1 MKKIISVLFMSLILT
16 ASSTFGADEYQ
27 ILGLWSTTDNNSR
40 VEIFKCGKNYCGKI
54 VELKNPNYPA
64 DDKRGMAGQP
74 KVDRNNPDPDL
85 KTRPLLGLQMLE
97 GFTYSGGNVWKGG
110 RIYDPDNGKLYKCKM
125 TLTNPKRLDVR
136 GYIGF
141 SFIGRTS
148 IWTRPDDSTL

>member
-1 MKKIISVLFMSLILT
+1 MSKITLALFVGLILM
-16 ASSTFGADEYQ
+16 ASSAFGAEEDQ
-27 ILGLWSTTDNNSR
+27 ILGLWSTTGNNSK

-54 VELKNPNYPA
+54 VELKYPNYA
-64 DDKRGMAGQP
+64 DGDEGGMAGQP

-125 TLTNPKRLDVR
+125 TLTAPNRLEVR
-136 GYIGF
+136 G
-141 SFIGRTS
+141 FIGISWLGRTEV
-148 IWTRPDDSTL
+148 WTRPEDSI